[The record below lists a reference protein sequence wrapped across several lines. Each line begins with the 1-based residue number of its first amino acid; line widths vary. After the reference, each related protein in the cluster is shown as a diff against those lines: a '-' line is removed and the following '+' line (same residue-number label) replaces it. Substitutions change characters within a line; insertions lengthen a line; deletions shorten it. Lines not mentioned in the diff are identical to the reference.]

1 MELRQS
7 QYEFPVIT
15 LPSHPHGMPHYF
27 FLPFLFL
34 KTPQNQGRM
43 SPITPLNH
51 FFAIFICKKMVYPL
65 DFFVESPIFAASKS
79 YRKGERKDKRA
90 VNQEDTHI

>member
-1 MELRQS
+1 
-7 QYEFPVIT
+7 
-15 LPSHPHGMPHYF
+15 
-27 FLPFLFL
+27 
-34 KTPQNQGRM
+34 M

-51 FFAIFICKKMVYPL
+51 FFAMFICKKMVYPL